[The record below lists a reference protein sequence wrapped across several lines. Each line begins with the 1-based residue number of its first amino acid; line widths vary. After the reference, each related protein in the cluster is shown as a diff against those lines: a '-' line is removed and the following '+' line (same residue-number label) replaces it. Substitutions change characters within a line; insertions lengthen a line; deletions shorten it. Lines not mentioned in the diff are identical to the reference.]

1 MELRLEEVIDK
12 DQKARIARVILEDLP
27 EWFGLPESTKEYV
40 TESKEKPFIVAK
52 VGDEAAG
59 FIVLTE
65 TSKDCAE
72 IYVMGVRKKYH
83 RNGIGRKLNERYEQ
97 LAREN
102 GYTYSQVKTVATGHY
117 ETYDQTNQFYLT
129 VGYKPLEIFPTL
141 WDEWNPCQ
149 VYVKYLGE

>member
-52 VGDEAAG
+52 VCDEAAG

-65 TSKDCAE
+65 TSRDCAE

-83 RNGIGRKLNERYEQ
+83 RLGIGRKLNEAYET

-117 ETYDQTNQFYLT
+117 DTYDQTNQFYLT

>member
-27 EWFGLPESTKEYV
+27 EWFGLPESMKEYV

-52 VGDEAAG
+52 VDDEAAG

-65 TSKDCAE
+65 TSPDCVE

-83 RNGIGRKLNERYEQ
+83 RLGIGRKLNEQYEQ

-117 ETYDQTNQFYLT
+117 DTYDQTNQFYLT